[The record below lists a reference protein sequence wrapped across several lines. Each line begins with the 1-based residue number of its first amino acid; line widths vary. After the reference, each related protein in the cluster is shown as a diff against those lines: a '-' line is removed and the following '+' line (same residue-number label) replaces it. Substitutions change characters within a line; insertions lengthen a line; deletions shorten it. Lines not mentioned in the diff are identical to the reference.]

1 MRSALQELSYV
12 APLLPYTDVMNFLA
26 HLHLA
31 TLAHSSLLGNLMA
44 DFVRG
49 DPEGLYSPA
58 IVAGIRMHRRIDS
71 LTDSHEAV
79 KQVRTLFSPATRRV
93 APIALDV
100 VWDHFLSRHWLRV
113 EPQLPL
119 AEFVLRAQREMAPAL
134 PDTPAGF
141 QSLNRYLWRKRW
153 LLRYADGPFLAQ
165 VLNGMA
171 QRRPRLSALGE
182 IYPEIQTHY
191 DRLETAFWQLYPAM
205 MHAARQGALG
215 H

>member
-1 MRSALQELSYV
+1 MRSALQELSNV
-12 APLLPYTDVMNFLA
+12 EPLLPYTERMNFLA

-31 TLAHSSLLGNLMA
+31 TLAQSSLLGNLMA

-49 DPEGLYSPA
+49 DPDGLYPPA
-58 IVAGIRMHRRIDS
+58 VVAGIRMHRRIDS
-71 LTDSHEAV
+71 LTDGHQAV
-79 KQVRTLFSPATRRV
+79 RQTLTLFSPATRRV

-100 VWDHFLSRHWLRV
+100 VWDHFLARHWSQV
-113 EPQLPL
+113 EPQWPL
-119 AEFVLRAQREMAPAL
+119 AEFVVRAQQEIAPAL

-141 QSLNRYLWRKRW
+141 QSLNHYLWRERW
-153 LLRYADGPFLAQ
+153 LLRYAELPFLAQ
-165 VLNGMA
+165 VLSGMA

-191 DRLETAFWQLYPAM
+191 SRLQEAFWQLYPAM
-205 MHAARQGALG
+205 MQAARQGVLG